1 MNAPLRPASS
11 PYARMCAARR
21 EFMAEWA
28 DWLAKRPDAQEVG
41 DEIAG
46 TESAMRQLAEISR

>member
-21 EFMAEWA
+21 EFLAEWSEWVA
-28 DWLAKRPDAQEVG
+28 QHPDPQEIG
-41 DEIAG
+41 DEIRAA
-46 TESAMRQLAEISR
+46 ENAMRQLAEISR

>member
-21 EFMAEWA
+21 EFLAEWSEWVA
-28 DWLAKRPDAQEVG
+28 QHPEAQEIG
-41 DEIAG
+41 DEIRA
-46 TESAMRQLAEISR
+46 TERDMRSLVEIHR